1 MQLTLEGWEG
11 GAPVRAT
18 LAAPDRAQVQAAE
31 RLTLTLRPG
40 MQVVLQQQ
48 VMGGG
53 GCGGARVG
61 DSGRHM
67 RAGRVLATAPAAP
80 ARLPSPPS
88 TVSLNLQP
96 RALGRPDPA
105 CPGVAACVWDGAL
118 AVADELCARATP
130 HLAGE
135 TVLELGAGVG
145 AAGLAAA
152 RLGAAV
158 VLTDRAAALAG
169 LRGNAARNW
178 LVPGHPPPRQEEGWR
193 EGGDWEGWGWDG
205 WRVGA
210 GGAVAGSALGCPN
223 RPGGTR
229 PVQRPRP
236 PAPPHP
242 RPPPPPPPPF
252 FGPRP
257 DTPGASPRGCAEV
270 AALEWGAPGW
280 EAAAAAAMACLPR
293 PPTLVLACDVAYPDP
308 AAGGAPTDPGPFA
321 AALAAVAPPGCSVL
335 LAFEARP
342 QAARPDAA
350 PGVLRVGLLE
360 AVGAALGVMPEL
372 VPRGDP
378 ERAWRPAHVE
388 LFECTVPGG
397 GGGRGKERGAGEGG
411 GGV

>member
-1 MQLTLEGWEG
+1 MDGGWVREGPWRAARWAAQTGPG
-11 GAPVRAT
+11 G
-18 LAAPDRAQVQAAE
+18 
-31 RLTLTLRPG
+31 
-40 MQVVLQQQ
+40 
-48 VMGGG
+48 
-53 GCGGARVG
+53 
-61 DSGRHM
+61 
-67 RAGRVLATAPAAP
+67 
-80 ARLPSPPS
+80 
-88 TVSLNLQP
+88 
-96 RALGRPDPA
+96 RALSSAPSHRPPFT
-105 CPGVAACVWDGAL
+105 L
-118 AVADELCARATP
+118 ATP
-130 HLAGE
+130 HL
-135 TVLELGAGVG
+135 
-145 AAGLAAA
+145 
-152 RLGAAV
+152 
-158 VLTDRAAALAG
+158 
-169 LRGNAARNW
+169 
-178 LVPGHPPPRQEEGWR
+178 PPP
-193 EGGDWEGWGWDG
+193 
-205 WRVGA
+205 
-210 GGAVAGSALGCPN
+210 LL
-223 RPGGTR
+223 
-229 PVQRPRP
+229 
-236 PAPPHP
+236 
-242 RPPPPPPPPF
+242 

-257 DTPGASPRGCAEV
+257 DTPGASPRGSAEV

-411 GGV
+411 GGCDGP